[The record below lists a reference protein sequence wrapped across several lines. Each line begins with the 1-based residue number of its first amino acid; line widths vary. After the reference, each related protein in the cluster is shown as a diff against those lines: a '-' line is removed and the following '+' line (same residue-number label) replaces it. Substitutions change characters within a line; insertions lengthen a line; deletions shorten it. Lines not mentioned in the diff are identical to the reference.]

1 MAETENFEDDLFA
14 DLYDDND
21 AAAAPPSA
29 AATAATA
36 TTAAAAAP
44 AAQVSTAPVPTPTP
58 SNPQQSIETPS
69 QYEMDQ
75 THNEV
80 AYTTEENGYGE
91 EYQDENYEDDDD
103 VDFNLGNGPSGAVT
117 AAQPQQDD
125 SASAYHTARGASA
138 KEDG

>member
-21 AAAAPPSA
+21 ASAAPPPP
-29 AATAATA
+29 
-36 TTAAAAAP
+36 AAAAVAAP
-44 AAQVSTAPVPTPTP
+44 AVQAPTAHVPTPTP
-58 SNPQQSIETPS
+58 QNVQQSVEEPNHHEIDRAHS
-69 QYEMDQ
+69 EM
-75 THNEV
+75 
-80 AYTTEENGYGE
+80 AYAAEENGYGE

-117 AAQPQQDD
+117 IAQPQQDD
-125 SASAYHTARGASA
+125 SASAYHAARGASA